1 MSKAAVGLAV
11 GIAGIFVGYCFY
23 FDQKRRSDP
32 DFKKKLR
39 ERKSAPDLSFSVFA
53 HVFLMLLDTWC
64 DSWDVFSSHSTFPC
78 CR

>member
-1 MSKAAVGLAV
+1 MTMMSKAAMGIAV

-39 ERKSAPDLSFSVFA
+39 ERTFERFSFQQIFFIQQS
-53 HVFLMLLDTWC
+53 DK
-64 DSWDVFSSHSTFPC
+64 
-78 CR
+78 

>member
-1 MSKAAVGLAV
+1 MTMMSKAAMGIAV

-39 ERKSAPDLSFSVFA
+39 ERTFER
-53 HVFLMLLDTWC
+53 
-64 DSWDVFSSHSTFPC
+64 FSSQLIFFYS
-78 CR
+78 RK

>member
-1 MSKAAVGLAV
+1 MMSKAAVGIAV

-39 ERKSAPDLSFSVFA
+39 ERKSSVLFC
-53 HVFLMLLDTWC
+53 FRFNSSTLLM
-64 DSWDVFSSHSTFPC
+64 
-78 CR
+78 